1 MKVNDLVTNNSFKLL
16 NSIDTQLDIETVYI
30 CDLLSWVMAHA
41 GSKCAWITIQSHVNI
56 VAVAVLL
63 EMSCIIVPENVKVE
77 EATLQKAAEE
87 NIPILSTE
95 LSSYQVACILSKV
108 L

>member
-1 MKVNDLVTNNSFKLL
+1 MRVNDIIVNHSFKLL
-16 NSIDTQLDIETVYI
+16 NQVDATSGDIENVYI

-41 GSKCAWITIQSHVNI
+41 GGKCAWITIQSHVNI

-63 EMSCIIVPENVKVE
+63 EMSCIIIPENVKVE
-77 EATLQKAAEE
+77 EATLLKANEE

-95 LSSYQVACILSKV
+95 LSSYEVACILCKG
-108 L
+108 